1 LTNEREIGK
10 KNAMFSLAKI
20 PLLITAFV
28 LAAILVTSARADR
41 LFTGDDWGKNLYE
54 LDTNFGGWSKTVF
67 SDQTMGVNG
76 LGTDGKGNLYEAD
89 FGSRAIRKFTPDGNH
104 TVFANLDG
112 PGAAIT
118 FDREGNLFIPFQWAG
133 RIDKFTPDGSQR
145 SVFATDSPQPV

>member
-1 LTNEREIGK
+1 MEFCVGV
-10 KNAMFSLAKI
+10 
-20 PLLITAFV
+20 TAT
-28 LAAILVTSARADR
+28 LAANVPGANR
-41 LFTGDDWGKNLYE
+41 L
-54 LDTNFGGWSKTVF
+54 
-67 SDQTMGVNG
+67 
-76 LGTDGKGNLYEAD
+76 
-89 FGSRAIRKFTPDGNH
+89 KFTPDGNH